1 MGLDI
6 DQQPGYSQQTGYG
19 QQPGYSQQSGYD
31 QQPGYSQQIGYG
43 QQASY
48 PKKFNPSSLHY
59 HPLVYRYR
67 TAWNIGKDN
76 YKCDICGNAFYN
88 RPSYYCE
95 SCDFDVC
102 PNCYER

>member
-19 QQPGYSQQSGYD
+19 QQPGYSQQS
-31 QQPGYSQQIGYG
+31 GYG